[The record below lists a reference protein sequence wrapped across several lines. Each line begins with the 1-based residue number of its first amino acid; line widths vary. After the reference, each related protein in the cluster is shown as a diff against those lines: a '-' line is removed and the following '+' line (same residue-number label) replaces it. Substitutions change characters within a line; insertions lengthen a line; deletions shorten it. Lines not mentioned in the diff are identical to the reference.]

1 MKDHLEISLAWQG
14 KQVDLAVPSTVTAI
28 RLIELLSQA
37 FEKNKQ
43 SLPPHWHF
51 TVKGKTLVFASHLTL
66 AELGLGNGDILQLI
80 VGEE

>member
-1 MKDHLEISLAWQG
+1 MS
-14 KQVDLAVPSTVTAI
+14 
-28 RLIELLSQA
+28 LLSFA

-51 TVKGKTLVFASHLTL
+51 TVKGKTLAFASHLTL